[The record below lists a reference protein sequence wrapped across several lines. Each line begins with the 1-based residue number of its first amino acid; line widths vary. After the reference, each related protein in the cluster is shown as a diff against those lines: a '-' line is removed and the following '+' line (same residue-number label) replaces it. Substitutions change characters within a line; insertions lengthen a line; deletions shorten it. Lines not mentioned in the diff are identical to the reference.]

1 MPQSVIVVG
10 LGYGDEGKGTITEY
24 VSSRISAHTV
34 VRYNGGS
41 QAGHNIV
48 TDDDKHH
55 TFSQF
60 GSATLQGVRTHL
72 SRFMVFDLMAM
83 REEAKSLKDNFF
95 DPMELLTIEEEAL
108 LITPYQIAANR
119 LREMERGW
127 SRGYPRH
134 GSCGRGVG
142 ETRSDYLAGGEEIS
156 PMVKDLRD
164 PKLLLDKLEALR
176 RRKTEEFERVES
188 RLIYRGIPRFD
199 GVNEALR
206 LLYLDPSDVLFNWDI
221 ASKGLCIV
229 GRDYLPTILTKHNVV
244 FEGAQGILLDQDY
257 GFQPH
262 TTWTDTTTRN
272 AEELL
277 KEAGTKRKDT
287 TTIGVS
293 RTYSTR
299 HGFGPFPTEIHGAAP
314 PEWKDKRN
322 PTNEW
327 QHNFRT
333 GHLDLVTMR
342 YALEVQKTIRKV
354 DYIAFTHSDVLD
366 PDTSLM
372 CEAYELGTYRPVLV
386 EQVMK
391 NSSTIRVN
399 NPTSFGAQ
407 KDITSYLLTIRDK
420 QFQRQDL
427 VEFGSPKLSR
437 YDEQR
442 IEDIIETV
450 IGIKS
455 FGPRLKDKKLWNR
468 NQVAR
473 LW

>member
-24 VSSRISAHTV
+24 VSSQISAHTV

-48 TDDDKHH
+48 TDDNKHH

-83 REEAKSLKDNFF
+83 KEEAKSLKTNFF

-127 SRGYPRH
+127 SRDYPRH

-142 ETRSDYLAGGEEIS
+142 ETRSDYITGGEEVS
-156 PMVKDLRD
+156 PIVKDLRN
-164 PKLLLDKLEALR
+164 PKLLQDKLERLR
-176 RRKTEEFERVES
+176 RKKIKEFEGVEE
-188 RLIYRGIPRFD
+188 RLTYLGIPAFN
-199 GVNEALR
+199 GVEEALR
-206 LLYLDPSDVLFNWDI
+206 LLYLDPLDVLFNWDI
-221 ASKGLCIV
+221 ASRDLSIV

-277 KEAGTKRKDT
+277 KEAGVNKQET

-299 HGFGPFPTEIHGAAP
+299 HGAGPFPTEIRGATL
-314 PEWKDKRN
+314 PEWKDERN

-327 QHNFRT
+327 QRNFRT

-342 YALEVQKTIRKV
+342 YALKVQETVRRV
-354 DYIAFTHSDVLD
+354 DYLAFTHSDIVD
-366 PDTSLM
+366 PDVSLM
-372 CEAYELGTYRPVLV
+372 CETYELGTYCPVLI
-386 EQVMK
+386 ERVMED
-391 NSSTIRVN
+391 NSTIRVN
-399 NPTSFGAQ
+399 SPTSFGAQ
-407 KDITSYLLTIRDK
+407 KDITSYLTTLRDK
-420 QFQRQDL
+420 QNSIWQDF
-427 VEFGSPKLSR
+427 VEFGSPVLSR
-437 YDEQR
+437 YDEER
-442 IEDIIETV
+442 LEIMLETRV
-450 IGIKS
+450 GIKS

-468 NQVAR
+468 NQVPR
-473 LW
+473 S